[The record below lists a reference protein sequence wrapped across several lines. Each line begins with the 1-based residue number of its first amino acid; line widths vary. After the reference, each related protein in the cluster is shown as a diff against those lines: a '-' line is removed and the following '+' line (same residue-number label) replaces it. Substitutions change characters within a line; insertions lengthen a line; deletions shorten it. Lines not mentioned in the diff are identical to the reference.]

1 MECLNQYIILVGPAS
16 YETFATHSY
25 SSTLLSD
32 KMQRKWECTEKV
44 TWAPKAGVSG
54 FGWGGLFVGGGGDKS
69 FFKGSSL

>member
-32 KMQRKWECTEKV
+32 KMQRKCTEKV

-54 FGWGGLFVGGGGDKS
+54 FGWGGGTNLFL
-69 FFKGSSL
+69 KGVLFERVLL